1 MDCDFDDL
9 QFFSVSCINEEG
21 CLLPTKL
28 RQNFALNAPVD
39 IRAKVLDSY
48 DVIIALQPN
57 GDQLTHTE

>member
-1 MDCDFDDL
+1 M
-9 QFFSVSCINEEG
+9 
-21 CLLPTKL
+21 PTKL
-28 RQNFALNAPVD
+28 RQKFALNAPVD